1 MMKAL
6 LHAISLGIL
15 LALIWL
21 GLSGFFEPLLL
32 SFGLISCVGV
42 VLIAHRMDVID
53 HEGHPIHLG
62 WRILAYWVWLI
73 WEIVKSNIDVA
84 RRILNPAL
92 PIAPCL
98 IRVKATQGSELGHV
112 IFANSITLTPG
123 TVSIVV
129 EDRTV
134 LVHAIAREL
143 ADDLQTGEMDRR
155 VTAVET
161 RTPRQR
167 KGA

>member
-1 MMKAL
+1 MKAL
-6 LHAISLGIL
+6 LHAISLGTF

-21 GLSGFFEPLLL
+21 GLSGFFQPLLL
-32 SFGLISCVGV
+32 GLGLISCVGV
-42 VLIAHRMDVID
+42 VWIAHRMDVID

-62 WRILAYWVWLI
+62 FRILGYWVWLI
-73 WEIVKSNIDVA
+73 REIVKSNIDVA

-98 IRVKATQGSELGHV
+98 TIVKATQGSELGHV

-129 EDRTV
+129 DDRTI
-134 LVHAIAREL
+134 LVHAIAKEL

-161 RTPRQR
+161 PTPRQR
-167 KGA
+167 EEA

>member
-1 MMKAL
+1 MKEL

-21 GLSGFFEPLLL
+21 GLSGFFQPLLL
-32 SFGLISCVGV
+32 GLGLISCVGV
-42 VLIAHRMDVID
+42 VWIAHRMDVID

-62 WRILAYWVWLI
+62 FRILGYWVWLI
-73 WEIVKSNIDVA
+73 REIVKSNIDVA

-98 IRVKATQGSELGHV
+98 TIVKATQGSELGHV

-129 EDRTV
+129 DDRTI
-134 LVHAIAREL
+134 LVHAVAKEM

-161 RTPRQR
+161 RPPKQQ
-167 KGA
+167 KGT

>member
-1 MMKAL
+1 MKAL
-6 LHAISLGIL
+6 LHAISLGTF

-21 GLSGFFEPLLL
+21 GLSGFFQPLLL
-32 SFGLISCVGV
+32 GLGLISCVGV
-42 VLIAHRMDVID
+42 VWIAHRMDVID

-62 WRILAYWVWLI
+62 FRILGYWVWLI
-73 WEIVKSNIDVA
+73 REIVKSNIDVA
-84 RRILNPAL
+84 RRILHPAL

-98 IRVKATQGSELGHV
+98 TIVKATQGSELGHV

-129 EDRTV
+129 DDRTI
-134 LVHAIAREL
+134 LVHAIAKEL

-161 RTPRQR
+161 PTPRQR
-167 KGA
+167 EEA

>member
-1 MMKAL
+1 MTKTL
-6 LHAISLGIL
+6 LHTISLGIL
-15 LALIWL
+15 LALVWL
-21 GLSGFFEPLLL
+21 TLSGFFEPLLL
-32 SFGLISCVGV
+32 GLGFFSCVAV
-42 VLIAHRMDVID
+42 VLIAQRMDVID

-73 WEIVKSNIDVA
+73 REIVKSNIDVA
-84 RRILNPAL
+84 RRILDPAL

-98 IRVKATQGSELGHV
+98 IRVKATQSSELGHV
-112 IFANSITLTPG
+112 IYANSITLTPG

-129 EDRTV
+129 EDSTI
-134 LVHAIAREL
+134 LVHAVAREP
-143 ADDLQTGEMDRR
+143 ADDLETGEMDRR

-161 RTPRQR
+161 RPSRQR

>member
-1 MMKAL
+1 MKEL

-21 GLSGFFEPLLL
+21 GLSGFFQPLLL
-32 SFGLISCVGV
+32 GLGLISCVGV
-42 VLIAHRMDVID
+42 VWIAHRMDVID

-62 WRILAYWVWLI
+62 FRILGYWVWLI
-73 WEIVKSNIDVA
+73 REIVKSNIDVA
-84 RRILNPAL
+84 RRILHPAL

-98 IRVKATQGSELGHV
+98 TIVKATQGSELGHV

-129 EDRTV
+129 DDRTI
-134 LVHAIAREL
+134 LVHAIAKEL

-161 RTPRQR
+161 PTPRQR
-167 KGA
+167 EEA